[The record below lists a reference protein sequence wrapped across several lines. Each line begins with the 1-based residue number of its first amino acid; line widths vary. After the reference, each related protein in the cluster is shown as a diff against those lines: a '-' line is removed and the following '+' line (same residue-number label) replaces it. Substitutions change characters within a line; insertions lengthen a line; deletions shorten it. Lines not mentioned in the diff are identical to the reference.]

1 MQTYNALTQTTPVA
15 NAPKSRSLGGEV
27 TLKAQLDEHWSGY
40 AGLGYTDATYVKFE
54 NAPATGTTGVVD
66 ASGKQQQF
74 VSRYTGKLGAAYAWD
89 IGAYNLK
96 GRGDLGYQYRSSFYF
111 DQSNTQKQG
120 GYGLVNARLS
130 VGNNEYEGYVW
141 GENLSNE
148 RYRTSAADFGYGRL
162 VTVGNPRTFGV
173 GVSKTF

>member
-1 MQTYNALTQTTPVA
+1 M
-15 NAPKSRSLGGEV
+15 
-27 TLKAQLDEHWSGY
+27 
-40 AGLGYTDATYVKFE
+40 
-54 NAPATGTTGVVD
+54 
-66 ASGKQQQF
+66 
-74 VSRYTGKLGAAYAWD
+74 
-89 IGAYNLK
+89 
-96 GRGDLGYQYRSSFYF
+96 GYQYRSSFYF